1 MTNNTVKELKK
12 IAKERCLKGYS
23 KLKKAELEELLREPE
38 SEEIFLAELDP
49 EVEVIQY
56 KNDNDWLETR
66 KLGIGGSD
74 ISGILGINRYRS
86 PADIWADKMGQGE
99 KISNRFT
106 YFGHKL
112 EPVVADVFEEKHNL
126 YEVKELHRTLKRGR
140 ALANIDRLIM
150 DKDSKEYGV
159 LEIKTAN
166 AFKNKEWSGDEVPSE
181 YYAQVQL
188 YLAVTGLKFAYI
200 ACLIGGNDYK
210 EFYIERSNEECE
222 FILSHCE
229 WWWREYVEAQVPPP
243 PSGDNAYTE
252 YQKKK
257 IELLD
262 NISIEIEE
270 DNTIQTYEE
279 IIEKIDELE
288 KEKKRIQQ
296 VWIDKMIEKGA
307 NKATIG
313 TYKITTVTQQREIF
327 DKKKFKENIENA
339 DEYFAVKETKFFKVT
354 KTEGEK

>member
-1 MTNNTVKELKK
+1 MQNMKVVELKTL
-12 IAKERCLKGYS
+12 AKEKGLKGYS
-23 KLKKAELEELLREPE
+23 KLNKIQLINLLKDPEIEEVFLEEL
-38 SEEIFLAELDP
+38 DK

-56 KNDNDWLETR
+56 KDGEDWLETR

-74 ISGILGINRYRS
+74 ISAVLGINRYKS
-86 PADIWADKMGQGE
+86 PADVWADKMGQGE

-112 EPVVADVFEEKHNL
+112 EPVVADVFAEKHSL

-150 DKDSKEYGV
+150 NKDSNEYGV

-166 AFKNKEWSGDEVPSE
+166 AFKNKEWSGDEVPPE

-200 ACLIGGNDYK
+200 ACLVGGNDYK
-210 EFYIERSNEECE
+210 EFYIERNNEECD
-222 FILSHCE
+222 FIIKHCD
-229 WWWREYVEAQVPPP
+229 WWWKEYVETQVPPP

-257 IELLD
+257 IDLLD
-262 NISIEIEE
+262 DVSVEIEE
-270 DNTIQTYEE
+270 DETVQSYEE
-279 IIEKIDELE
+279 ILDKIDELE

-296 VWIDKMIEKGA
+296 IWIDKMIEKGA
-307 NKATIG
+307 SKAVVG
-313 TYKITTVTQQREIF
+313 THKITTVTQQRETF
-327 DKKKFKENIENA
+327 DKKKFKENIENS
-339 DEYFAVKETKFFKVT
+339 DEYFTVKETKFFKVS
-354 KTEGEK
+354 